1 MARGTSRAQ
10 SEVGTGNRTLNY
22 EGRLRKAEQE
32 LERADRP
39 GYNATEQIA
48 KVQEILRAGYGRDEK
63 YNIEISQSLSKGGKL
78 NMIDGT
84 IDGKELAPNL
94 GAFSRTNVK
103 SRASDESESDFQYEA
118 KRANEQQG
126 FIFAKDEKGE
136 IFALPHT
143 WNVNRPAKTV
153 GVFAGDTINFLGS
166 ADGTKKARTLEVIG
180 TFDNT
185 KRGLNLAA
193 AACGDSIGRTGG
205 IKQTATILTT
215 NPNETF
221 TNQNFSRKVSVIP
234 PYVRDELNSAG
245 EGSSPNPSGDGFNIK
260 RKG

>member
-1 MARGTSRAQ
+1 MARGYSQ
-10 SEVGTGNRTLNY
+10 SKSEVGTNTRVTNY
-22 EGRLRKAEQE
+22 QGRLRKAEQE
-32 LERADRP
+32 LEKADRP

-48 KVQEILRAGYGRDEK
+48 KVQEILRAGFGRDEK
-63 YNIEISQSLSKGGKL
+63 YNIKVAQALDKGGKL

-103 SRASDESESDFQYEA
+103 SRASADADADFNYEA
-118 KRANEQQG
+118 NRANEQQG

-143 WNVNRPAKTV
+143 WNVNRAAQTV
-153 GVFAGDTINFLGS
+153 GVFQGDTLNFLGS

-193 AACGDSIGRTGG
+193 AACGDAIGRTGG
-205 IKQTATILTT
+205 IKQTATILTS
-215 NPNETF
+215 NKYEEF

-234 PYVRDELNSAG
+234 PNVRDQLNMAG
-245 EGSSPNPSGDGFNIK
+245 DGSSPNPSGDGFDIK
-260 RKG
+260 RK

>member
-1 MARGTSRAQ
+1 M
-10 SEVGTGNRTLNY
+10 
-22 EGRLRKAEQE
+22 
-32 LERADRP
+32 P
-39 GYNATEQIA
+39 GYDATEQIA
-48 KVQEILRAGYGRDEK
+48 KVQEILRAGYGRDDK
-63 YNIEISQSLSKGGKL
+63 YTIQINQSLSKGGKL
-78 NMIDGT
+78 NMIDAT

-103 SRASDESESDFQYEA
+103 SRASDDAEADFQYEA

-143 WNVNRPAKTV
+143 WEVNRPARTV
-153 GVFAGDTINFLGS
+153 GVFQGDTINFLGS
-166 ADGTKKARTLEVIG
+166 ADGKNKARTLEVIG

-221 TNQNFSRKVSVIP
+221 TDQNFSRKVSVIP
-234 PYVRDELNSAG
+234 SNVRDELYRAG
-245 EGSSPNPSGDGFNIK
+245 DGSSPSPSGDGFNIK

>member
-1 MARGTSRAQ
+1 MARGYGKAQ
-10 SEVGTGNRTLNY
+10 SEVGTNSRTTNY
-22 EGRLRKAEQE
+22 QGRLRKAEQE

-48 KVQEILRAGYGRDEK
+48 KVQEILRAGFGRDEK
-63 YNIEISQSLSKGGKL
+63 YEIQVNQSVAKGGKL
-78 NMIDGT
+78 NMVDAT

-94 GAFSRTNVK
+94 GALSRTFVK
-103 SRASDESESDFQYEA
+103 SRASREADADFNFEA
-118 KRANEQQG
+118 NRANEQQG

-143 WNVNRPAKTV
+143 WNVNRPAQTV
-153 GVFAGDTINFLGS
+153 GVFAGDTLKFLGS

-205 IKQTATILTT
+205 LKQTATILSQ
-215 NPNETF
+215 NPGVDF
-221 TNQNFSRKVSVIP
+221 TNFNYSQKQSVIP
-234 PYVRDELNSAG
+234 SNVRDQLNMAG
-245 EGSSPNPSGDGFNIK
+245 DGSSANPSGDGFNIK
-260 RKG
+260 RK